1 MVRNY
6 GLALATGLGPVLGGS
21 FRLGDPALQGATFV
35 Q

>member
-1 MVRNY
+1 
-6 GLALATGLGPVLGGS
+6 VLGGS